1 MESLAATVALIMAT
15 IVVTGPL
22 SLFLSSSKVQAATA
36 GQTVAN
42 AVRRSVSTFS
52 STIGVLFSAQLIFG
66 DVPVTASILALAC
79 INMNIFAIKNE
90 YFRHI
95 R

>member
-22 SLFLSSSKVQAATA
+22 SLFLSSSKVQAATS
-36 GQTVAN
+36 GQTFAN

-52 STIGVLFSAQLIFG
+52 STIGILFSAQLIFG

-90 YFRHI
+90 YFKHI

>member
-1 MESLAATVALIMAT
+1 MESLAATVAAIMAT

-36 GQTVAN
+36 GKPAAN
-42 AVRRSVSTFS
+42 AIRRSVSTFS
-52 STIGVLFSAQLIFG
+52 ATIGILFAAQLIFG
-66 DVPVTASILALAC
+66 DVPITASILALAC

-90 YFRHI
+90 YFKHI